1 MRKLKFAIGKN
12 EILAKNYKTRV
23 AHFIKEVISS
33 DFTYAFYR
41 CLTNRLLKMTI
52 TMPIRVSP
60 IARIAIWHTI
70 PSVSARQSKKGFETP

>member
-1 MRKLKFAIGKN
+1 MIRKLKFVIGKN

-41 CLTNRLLKMTI
+41 CLTNR
-52 TMPIRVSP
+52 
-60 IARIAIWHTI
+60 
-70 PSVSARQSKKGFETP
+70 

>member
-1 MRKLKFAIGKN
+1 MSSTRRDRSISSSKMRRYMITLGVSHYKKKYNFVIGKN

-41 CLTNRLLKMTI
+41 CLTNQLLKMTI
-52 TMPIRVSP
+52 TMPIRV
-60 IARIAIWHTI
+60 
-70 PSVSARQSKKGFETP
+70 